1 MSDPVRRRRP
11 VRPRRAVRL
20 RERNP
25 LVVGVIGTIVI
36 ALVVLGALNLR
47 SLPGVDRT
55 EGYTARFVDTGGLG
69 VGDPV
74 RIAGKDAGR
83 VTDIRIDGDAVR
95 IDFTVDGRIGLGSDT
110 RAEIATATALGARE
124 LRVLPAGPGRLD
136 PGAVLD
142 LDRTT
147 APYNLAETLGRLGR
161 TGEEIDMEQL
171 AVALET
177 VSSTLDE
184 APEHVDAALDGV
196 GRLSTSIAERD
207 AALRELFADA
217 EVLSELLARRGDEI
231 DTLLRDA
238 RVLLAALREEQE
250 SLETLAGTLR
260 AFTVQIRGLISDHDR
275 TLTPTLERV
284 EGLQELVLEHRE
296 GLALAIQ
303 RLGPYAT
310 ELGEAVASGPFFN
323 SYIQNLL
330 PAEVIEPALNDAL
343 TRAGVG
349 VPPAA
354 APPAGPPAAPP
365 VAAPPAAPPA
375 AAAPAAGPEPLAG
388 GPR

>member
-1 MSDPVRRRRP
+1 MRP
-11 VRPRRAVRL
+11 HLRL
-20 RERNP
+20 RDRSS
-25 LVVGVIGTIVI
+25 LTVGLIGTVI
-36 ALVVLGALNLR
+36 IAVVVLAAINLQ

-55 EGYTARFVDTGGLG
+55 VGYTARFVDTGGLG

-74 RIAGKDAGR
+74 RVAGKDAGR
-83 VTDIRIDGDAVR
+83 VTGIEIDGDAVR
-95 IDFTVDGRIGLGSDT
+95 IDFTVDREVPLGSDT

-124 LRVLPAGPGRLD
+124 LRVIPAGPDRLD
-136 PGAVLD
+136 PGALLD

-171 AVALET
+171 SLALDT
-177 VSSTLDE
+177 VSSTLDR
-184 APEHVDAALDGV
+184 APEHVDAAIDGI

-207 AALRELFADA
+207 VALRELLSDA
-217 EVLSELLARRGDEI
+217 ETLTELLARRGEEI
-231 DTLLRDA
+231 DGLLRDA
-238 RVLLAALREEQE
+238 RVLLAALRQEEDSLE
-250 SLETLAGTLR
+250 SLAGNLHD
-260 AFTVQIRGLISDHDR
+260 FTVQIRGLISEHDQ
-275 TLTPTLERV
+275 TLAPTLERV
-284 EGLQELVLEHRE
+284 NSLQALVIEHRD
-296 GLALAIQ
+296 GLAEAIQ

-330 PAEVIEPALNDAL
+330 PVEVVEPALNDAL
-343 TRAGVG
+343 TRAGIG

-354 APPAGPPAAPP
+354 PQ
-365 VAAPPAAPPA
+365 AAPPAPA
-375 AAAPAAGPEPLAG
+375 AADG